1 MLTYQLINF
10 DINHVNPFLE
20 VCFNR
25 YNYIRICI
33 LGELRIVCYNRKF
46 ILTEFT
52 MTSLFW
58 KPHRYCN
65 E

>member
-52 MTSLFW
+52 MTSLF
-58 KPHRYCN
+58 
-65 E
+65 